1 MSPFGARDN
10 NKFVAYGSLISIK
23 RGEIC
28 TLYIKCGQKLVGKV
42 NKIRYFVSFQ

>member
-10 NKFVAYGSLISIK
+10 NKFVAYG
-23 RGEIC
+23 RQREGEIC
-28 TLYIKCGQKLVGKV
+28 ILYMKCGQKLVGKV